1 MNLIN
6 ESEIFSKWTPIIE
19 STTGIED
26 RNKLEWMS
34 KYCHNHELY
43 ENNSTATVGS
53 VNGMG
58 AVRFPGPPGAQSAFN
73 IQTTGS
79 GDKPYTLLPLA
90 MQVAAQT
97 VGLDL
102 VPVVPM
108 NGPMGVL
115 TYLDFVYG
123 GGQVPLTGQTAAF
136 NDATAGA
143 KPNMPLL
150 IKANFPVATGTTS
163 WGTIP
168 KGTTGAWNVLAV
180 VGASVTFVGESRID
194 GYPIFKVDSLT
205 GPTTLATLFTTGV
218 TFSGELAT
226 MTAGIGATVT
236 NSGQPQL
243 VKALE
248 DHVQGFSSNDYTGS
262 TEPMSRLQGEGT
274 QDNVMNLSLFNK
286 SVEAQTFQV
295 AAAVT
300 REQVQDL
307 KQFGIDAVAQVESVL
322 INELTQS
329 INRNIL
335 GRVRRL
341 GYSNS
346 VGIYGAQGVQFNLWV
361 GSANAAAAYATMF
374 GTYGSSAGALDTAQ
388 GNGAQAWGIGA
399 SYNPIVNNSE
409 TNSNAENLHT
419 RQRKVM
425 SKCLAA
431 ANMIAIRGRRG
442 PATFVVTN
450 GQLGTALQDCAG
462 FVPAPLMNTLNQQTG
477 SLYPIGTLAGL
488 VVYVDP
494 LMGWNDTRVT
504 VGRKGDGNS
513 PGLVFMPYL
522 MAESVQTIAEG
533 TMAPKIAVKSR
544 YALVEAGFHPETM
557 YLSFGVC
564 YGDTIAAGG
573 GLA

>member
-6 ESEIFSKWTPIIE
+6 ESEIFGKWAPIIE
-19 STTGIED
+19 STTGID
-26 RNKLEWMS
+26 DKGKLGWMS

-43 ENNSTATVGS
+43 ENNSYAQVGS

-58 AVRFPGPPGAQSAFN
+58 ATRFPGQPGSQAAFGAQD
-73 IQTTGS
+73 TGS

-123 GGQVPLTGQTAAF
+123 GGKVPTVGQTGAF
-136 NDATAGA
+136 NASTAGTT
-143 KPNMPLL
+143 PDMPLL
-150 IKANFPVATGTTS
+150 IKMDGTTS
-163 WGTIP
+163 PAPSPASQAPVAGEQLVSS
-168 KGTTGAWNVLAV
+168 TGATF
-180 VGASVTFVGESRID
+180 TFVGESRID
-194 GYPIFKVDSLT
+194 GFNIFKIDALPASTNVATALVA
-205 GPTTLATLFTTGV
+205 GTTLTW
-218 TFSGELAT
+218 
-226 MTAGIGATVT
+226 TAGGTGAIATV
-236 NSGQPQL
+236 GVPAL

-248 DHVQGFSSNDYTGS
+248 DHVIGFSSNTWDGS
-262 TEPMSRLQGEGT
+262 SEPMSRLQGESSI
-274 QDNVMNLSLFNK
+274 DNVMNLSLFNK
-286 SVEAQTFQV
+286 SIEAKTYQV

-322 INELTQS
+322 INELTQD

-335 GRVRRL
+335 ERLRRL
-341 GYSNS
+341 GYTNHGN
-346 VGIYGAQGVQFNLWV
+346 VYKTQGVQFNLLV
-361 GSANAAAAYATMF
+361 GTTVGNTYSAIPQLASLNSAGSDGVAVFGAA
-374 GTYGSSAGALDTAQ
+374 GTY
-388 GNGAQAWGIGA
+388 
-399 SYNPIVNNSE
+399 NPVVATSE
-409 TNSNAENLHT
+409 TNSAAENLHT

-425 SKCLAA
+425 SKILAT
-431 ANMIAIRGRRG
+431 ANLIAIRGRRG
-442 PATFVVTN
+442 PATFAVTN
-450 GQLGTALQDCAG
+450 GQVGSALQDVAG
-462 FVPAPLMNTLNQQTG
+462 FVPAPMANTLNQQTG

-488 VVYVDP
+488 AVYVDP
-494 LMGWNDTRVT
+494 YMSWNDTRVT

-544 YALVEAGFHPETM
+544 YALVEAGFHPESM
-557 YLSFGVC
+557 YITFGV
-564 YGDTIAAGG
+564 ANEAGG
-573 GLA
+573 WA

>member
-1 MNLIN
+1 
-6 ESEIFSKWTPIIE
+6 
-19 STTGIED
+19 
-26 RNKLEWMS
+26 
-34 KYCHNHELY
+34 
-43 ENNSTATVGS
+43 
-53 VNGMG
+53 
-58 AVRFPGPPGAQSAFN
+58 
-73 IQTTGS
+73 
-79 GDKPYTLLPLA
+79 
-90 MQVAAQT
+90 
-97 VGLDL
+97 
-102 VPVVPM
+102 
-108 NGPMGVL
+108 MGVL

-123 GGQVPLTGQTAAF
+123 GGKVPSIGQTAAF
-136 NDATAGA
+136 NNATAGFT
-143 KPNMPLL
+143 PDMPLL
-150 IKANFPVATGTTS
+150 VKVNTTIGATPWSQMPLGSSGALWNTAVIAGT
-163 WGTIP
+163 
-168 KGTTGAWNVLAV
+168 A
-180 VGASVTFVGESRID
+180 TFVGESRID
-194 GYPIFKVDSLT
+194 GYPIFKIDSII
-205 GPTTLATLFTTGV
+205 GTTSLAGIFTAGV
-218 TFSGELAT
+218 TFGSTLGVGT
-226 MTAGIGATVT
+226 TAANV
-236 NSGQPQL
+236 GQPVL

-262 TEPMSRLQGEGT
+262 TEPMSRLQGEAT

-346 VGIYGAQGVQFNLWV
+346 YSIFASQGVQFNLWV
-361 GSANAAAAYATMF
+361 GSALGATTYSTVY
-374 GTYGSSAGALDTAQ
+374 GTYGSSATALDAAQ
-388 GNGAQAWGIGA
+388 GNGLQAFGIGA
-399 SYNPIVNNSE
+399 SANPVINNSE

-494 LMGWNDTRVT
+494 LMSWGDTRVT

-557 YLSFGVC
+557 YLSFGVV
-564 YGDTIAAGG
+564 YGDNILAGG

>member
-6 ESEIFSKWTPIIE
+6 ESEIYGKWSPIIE

-26 RNKLEWMS
+26 RNKLDWMS

-43 ENNSTATVGS
+43 ENNVYAQVGS

-58 AVRFPGPPGAQSAFN
+58 ATRFPGDPGLQTAFGA
-73 IQTTGS
+73 QTTGS

-123 GGQVPLTGQTAAF
+123 GGKIPTLGQTAAF
-136 NDATAGA
+136 NATGANRAGAPDNQPLIIKDATTFA
-143 KPNMPLL
+143 
-150 IKANFPVATGTTS
+150 GTTAFVE
-163 WGTIP
+163 GTQY
-168 KGTTGAWNVLAV
+168 TVSTGAT
-180 VGASVTFVGESRID
+180 VTYAGVSRID
-194 GYPIFKVDSLT
+194 GNDIFRIDSTGASTVAEVFTAGALISTTAGSTYTLT
-205 GPTTLATLFTTGV
+205 GAPA
-218 TFSGELAT
+218 
-226 MTAGIGATVT
+226 
-236 NSGQPQL
+236 L

-248 DHVQGFSSNDYTGS
+248 DHIIGFSSNDWTGS
-262 TEPMSRLQGEGT
+262 TEPMSRLQGEAT
-274 QDNVMNLSLFNK
+274 MDNVMNLSLFNK
-286 SVEAQTFQV
+286 SVEAQTYQV

-322 INELTQS
+322 INELTQD
-329 INRNIL
+329 INKNIL
-335 GRVRRL
+335 ERIRANGFTNAAQI
-341 GYSNS
+341 S
-346 VGIYGAQGVQFNLWV
+346 ITQGVNFFLLV
-361 GSANAAAAYATMF
+361 GTTTGLTYDAYATAAGGINSNGADSTQQF
-374 GTYGSSAGALDTAQ
+374 GTGGAAGNINIAASELNSA
-388 GNGAQAWGIGA
+388 
-399 SYNPIVNNSE
+399 
-409 TNSNAENLHT
+409 AENLHT
-419 RQRKVM
+419 RQRKIM
-425 SKCLAA
+425 SKMLAM

-450 GQLGTALQDCAG
+450 GQVGTALQDCAG
-462 FVPAPLMNTLNQQTG
+462 FVPAPMMNTINQQTG

-494 LMGWNDTRVT
+494 LMAWSDNRFS

-544 YALVEAGFHPETM
+544 YALVEAGHHPQTM
-557 YLSFGVC
+557 YLSSYV
-564 YGDTIAAGG
+564 YNVAG

>member
-6 ESEIFSKWTPIIE
+6 ESEIFGKWAPIIE
-19 STTGIED
+19 STTGIEE
-26 RNKLEWMS
+26 RGKLEWMS

-43 ENNSTATVGS
+43 ENNSYAQVGS

-58 AVRFPGPPGAQSAFN
+58 AVRFPGNPGAQTAFDT
-73 IQTTGS
+73 QTTGS

-108 NGPMGVL
+108 NGPMGIL

-123 GGQVPLTGQTAAF
+123 GGKVPVTGQTGGGLSGVGTTP
-136 NDATAGA
+136 D
-143 KPNMPLL
+143 MPLL
-150 IKANFPVATGTTS
+150 IKAEVGVGSTAF
-163 WGTIP
+163 
-168 KGTTGAWNVLAV
+168 V
-180 VGASVTFVGESRID
+180 VGTAYEVGGAGATATFVGESRID
-194 GYPIFKVDSLT
+194 GYEIFKIDA
-205 GPTTLATLFTTGV
+205 LAASETIASVF
-218 TFSGELAT
+218 
-226 MTAGIGATVT
+226 TAGATFAIGGTVTGATVT
-236 NSGQPQL
+236 GSPEL

-248 DHVQGFSSNDYTGS
+248 DHVIGFSSNTWDGS
-262 TEPMSRLQGEGT
+262 SEPMSRLVGEST
-274 QDNVMNLSLFNK
+274 MDNVMNLSLFNK
-286 SVEAQTFQV
+286 SVEAKTYQV

-322 INELTQS
+322 INELTQD
-329 INRNIL
+329 INKNIL
-335 GRVRRL
+335 ERLRRL
-341 GYSNS
+341 GYTNHGNVYKTQS
-346 VGIYGAQGVQFNLWV
+346 VQFNLAV
-361 GSANAAAAYATMF
+361 GATTAANYSAIPGLAALDSKGSDGSAVF
-374 GTYGSSAGALDTAQ
+374 GSAGL
-388 GNGAQAWGIGA
+388 
-399 SYNPIVNNSE
+399 YNPSVPASE
-409 TNSNAENLHT
+409 VYQSSAENLHT
-419 RQRKVM
+419 RQRKIM
-425 SKCLAA
+425 SKILAV
-431 ANMIAIRGRRG
+431 ANLIAIRGRRG

-450 GQLGTALQDCAG
+450 GQVGSALQDVAG
-462 FVPAPLMNTLNQQTG
+462 FVPAPMANTINQQTG

-488 VVYVDP
+488 AVYVDP
-494 LMGWNDTRVT
+494 YMSWSDTRVT

-557 YLSFGVC
+557 YLTFGVASEV
-564 YGDTIAAGG
+564 GQ
-573 GLA
+573 LV

>member
-26 RNKLEWMS
+26 RSKLEWMS

-58 AVRFPGPPGAQSAFN
+58 AVRFPAPPGAQTAFAT
-73 IQTTGS
+73 QTTGS

-123 GGQVPLTGQTAAF
+123 GGKVPQTGQTAAF
-136 NDATAGA
+136 NATTAGDA
-143 KPNMPLL
+143 PNMPLL
-150 IKANFPVATGTTS
+150 IKVDWPTGAS
-163 WGTIP
+163 SFGSVP
-168 KGTTGAWNVLAV
+168 KGTVGGLNAVGNVP
-180 VGASVTFVGESRID
+180 GGTVTFVGQSRID

-205 GPTTLATLFTTGV
+205 AGLSIADLFGTATGV
-218 TFSGELAT
+218 TFSGGIA
-226 MTAGIGATVT
+226 TAGIGSVAISVGNAT
-236 NSGQPQL
+236 L

-262 TEPMSRLQGEGT
+262 TEPMSRVQGEGT
-274 QDNVMNLSLFNK
+274 VDNVMNLSLFNK

-341 GYSNS
+341 GYSNAQ
-346 VGIYGAQGVQFNLWV
+346 GIFASQGVQFNLWV
-361 GSANAAAAYATMF
+361 GSILGATTYSTVY
-374 GTYGSSAGALDTAQ
+374 GTYGASATALDTAQ
-388 GNGAQAWGIGA
+388 GNGLQAFGIGA
-399 SYNPIVNNSE
+399 SSNPVINNSE

-494 LMGWNDTRVT
+494 LMSWGDTRVT

-513 PGLVFMPYL
+513 PGIVFMPYL

-557 YLSFGVC
+557 YLSFGVV
-564 YGDTIAAGG
+564 YGDNILAGG

>member
-6 ESEIFSKWTPIIE
+6 ESEIFGKWAPIIE
-19 STTGIED
+19 STTGID
-26 RNKLEWMS
+26 DKGKLGWMS

-43 ENNSTATVGS
+43 ENNSYAQVGS

-58 AVRFPGPPGAQSAFN
+58 ATRFPGQPTS
-73 IQTTGS
+73 QTGFGGQDTGS

-123 GGQVPLTGQTAAF
+123 GGKVPTVGQTGAF
-136 NDATAGA
+136 NASTAGTT
-143 KPNMPLL
+143 PDMPLL
-150 IKANFPVATGTTS
+150 IKVDGAISTAPSPATAAPVAGEQLVS
-163 WGTIP
+163 S
-168 KGTTGAWNVLAV
+168 TGATF
-180 VGASVTFVGESRID
+180 TFVGESRID
-194 GYPIFKVDSLT
+194 GFNIFKIDALPAGVNVATGLT
-205 GPTTLATLFTTGV
+205 AGTTLTW
-218 TFSGELAT
+218 
-226 MTAGIGATVT
+226 TAGGTGKITT
-236 NSGQPQL
+236 SGVPAL

-248 DHVQGFSSNDYTGS
+248 DHVIGFSSNTWDGS
-262 TEPMSRLQGEGT
+262 SEPMSRLQGESSI
-274 QDNVMNLSLFNK
+274 DNVMNLSLFNK
-286 SVEAQTFQV
+286 SIEAKTYQV

-322 INELTQS
+322 INELTQD

-335 GRVRRL
+335 ERLRRL
-341 GYSNS
+341 GYTNHGN
-346 VGIYGAQGVQFNLWV
+346 VYKTQGVQFNLLV
-361 GSANAAAAYATMF
+361 GTTGGTAYANIPQLASLNSAGSDGVQVF
-374 GTYGSSAGALDTAQ
+374 GAAGTY
-388 GNGAQAWGIGA
+388 NPVVA
-399 SYNPIVNNSE
+399 SSE
-409 TNSNAENLHT
+409 TNSAAENLHT

-425 SKCLAA
+425 SKILAT
-431 ANMIAIRGRRG
+431 ANLIAIRGRRG
-442 PATFVVTN
+442 PATFAVTN
-450 GQLGTALQDCAG
+450 GQVGSALQDVAG
-462 FVPAPLMNTLNQQTG
+462 FVPAPMANTLNQQTG

-488 VVYVDP
+488 VIYVDP
-494 LMGWNDTRVT
+494 YMSWSDTRIT

-544 YALVEAGFHPETM
+544 YALVEAGFHPESM
-557 YLSFGVC
+557 YITFGV
-564 YGDTIAAGG
+564 ANEAGG
-573 GLA
+573 WA